1 MTHPGGDREI
11 GDNRLSSLAAGP
23 SVTGVRGSRSM
34 LVGGGR
40 AVGLVIVALAG
51 AKVVDRVVPGADV
64 AIGLGLVACLVAI
77 ARGQG
82 LTAADLGL
90 ARSTWPAGLRWG
102 AAAAALVGTA
112 YALAYVA
119 GPVREALPDGEGGL
133 GRAALWTVLVV
144 IPLGTV
150 LPEELAFRGLLLA
163 LLGRRHGLLAG
174 ALLSS
179 ALFGLWHVAASLGGG
194 TANAAIVG
202 VVGGDAVGTVARVVV
217 TVGFTSL
224 GGVVLCWLR
233 LRSGSLLAPVLA
245 HWTVN
250 ALGVIVTLVA

>member
-1 MTHPGGDREI
+1 MRI
-11 GDNRLSSLAAGP
+11 
-23 SVTGVRGSRSM
+23 
-34 LVGGGR
+34 GGGR
-40 AVGLVIVALAG
+40 AIGLVIVALAV
-51 AKVVDRVVPGADV
+51 AKVVDRAVPGADV
-64 AIGLGLVACLVAI
+64 AVGLGLVACLVAV
-77 ARGQG
+77 ARAQG

-112 YALAYVA
+112 YALAYVT

-133 GRAALWTVLVV
+133 GRAGLWTVLVV

-163 LLGRRHGLLAG
+163 LLGRRYGLLA
-174 ALLSS
+174 ASLLSS
-179 ALFGLWHVAASLGGG
+179 GLFGLWHVVPSLGGG
-194 TANAAIVG
+194 TANATMAS
-202 VVGGDAVGTVARVVV
+202 VVGADAAGTLVRVVV
-217 TVGFTSL
+217 TVVFTAL
-224 GGVVLCWLR
+224 AGVVLCWLR

-250 ALGVIVTLVA
+250 GLGVIVAALA